1 LIPGTTLRFRPSAAT
16 AVKARGRPVDIARLV
31 GYLGVAMGD
40 FVASIRPPK
49 KALAV
54 TAALLLLPVL
64 AARAAV
70 VAEGTYTISAPE
82 RRAIPFRMVVTPTG
96 ARITPAGGE
105 TMIFSYEK
113 KSALILDAASRSF
126 FLLPLELVPALL
138 SAGLGYDPRGL
149 GATASGTTKKVLGT
163 SCGEVLVSGKTP
175 RLTLRSCR
183 VADPAW
189 SRDYARLEGA
199 LGLPWAT
206 AEPPPVFVGLPLLGS
221 LDIEG
226 ARPYRASWEITKLS
240 RDESLGEDFVVP
252 PGYRMDLER
261 LLILQNSRR

>member
-1 LIPGTTLRFRPSAAT
+1 MRKIIPSLRRAARSLSAA
-16 AVKARGRPVDIARLV
+16 
-31 GYLGVAMGD
+31 
-40 FVASIRPPK
+40 
-49 KALAV
+49 
-54 TAALLLLPVL
+54 AALMLIMTL
-64 AARAAV
+64 AAQAAV
-70 VAEGTYTISAPE
+70 VAEGTYTIHAPE
-82 RRAIPFRMVVTPTG
+82 RRSIPFRMVITPTG
-96 ARITPAGGE
+96 ARITPAVGE

-113 KSALILDAASRSF
+113 KSVLIVDATSRSF

-149 GATASGTTKKVLGT
+149 GASASGATKKILGT
-163 SCGEVLVSGKTP
+163 SCGEVLVSGKAS
-175 RLTLRSCR
+175 RLSLRSCR
-183 VADPAW
+183 ITDPAW

-206 AEPPPVFVGLPLLGS
+206 AEPPPVFVGLPLAGS

-240 RDESLGEDFVVP
+240 RDESLGEDFTVP

-261 LLILQNSRR
+261 LLSLQSSQH

>member
-1 LIPGTTLRFRPSAAT
+1 MKVFHLLARPAGMA
-16 AVKARGRPVDIARLV
+16 IA
-31 GYLGVAMGD
+31 
-40 FVASIRPPK
+40 
-49 KALAV
+49 ALATLV
-54 TAALLLLPVL
+54 LLPAL

-70 VAEGTYTISAPE
+70 IAEGTYTISAPE
-82 RRAIPFRMVVTPTG
+82 RRAIPFRMVLTATG
-96 ARITPAGGE
+96 ARITPAVGE

-113 KSALILDAASRSF
+113 KSALIVDAASRSY
-126 FLLPLELVPALL
+126 FLFPLELVPALL

-149 GATASGTTKKVLGT
+149 GAAAPGSTRKLLGT
-163 SCGEVLVSGKTP
+163 SCEEVLVSGKAP

-183 VADPAW
+183 TTDPGW

-206 AEPPPVFVGLPLLGS
+206 AAPPPVFVGLPLTGS

-226 ARPYRASWEITKLS
+226 ARPYRASWEITKLTHQ
-240 RDESLGEDFVVP
+240 EALGEDFTVP

-261 LLILQNSRR
+261 LLALQSGAR

>member
-1 LIPGTTLRFRPSAAT
+1 MRRFFEWLSPGAGLSTFLAAAFLLSPIP
-16 AVKARGRPVDIARLV
+16 
-31 GYLGVAMGD
+31 
-40 FVASIRPPK
+40 
-49 KALAV
+49 
-54 TAALLLLPVL
+54 

-82 RRAIPFRMVVTPTG
+82 RRSIPFRMVVTTTG
-96 ARITPAGGE
+96 ARITPAVGE

-113 KSALILDAASRSF
+113 KSALILDTASRSF
-126 FLLPLELVPALL
+126 FLLPLDLVPALL

-149 GATASGTTKKVLGT
+149 GATASGVTRKVLGT
-163 SCGEVLVSGKTP
+163 SCGEVVVSGASP
-175 RLTLRSCR
+175 RVTLRSCR
-183 VADPAW
+183 ITDPAW

-206 AEPPPVFVGLPLLGS
+206 AAPPAVFVGLPLAGS
-221 LDIEG
+221 LEIEG

-240 RDESLGEDFVVP
+240 RDEKIAEEFTVP

-261 LLILQNSRR
+261 LLSLQR